1 MRDDELTEAIREVRN
16 RVRARYPEGA
26 LGIDGVSVPDLMP
39 LLQARDMAE
48 AKVAAIGQVNP
59 RRGGIA
65 NSIVQ
70 RFKKLISRALDW
82 HVREQVEFNRG
93 MVQCVQASIE
103 AMTEMNRALSA
114 IARQIQAWQAE
125 TVNAHRE
132 EMMILGNEARELK
145 DVRKHWLDWRVG
157 WESDHDHHQIRML
170 RTISE
175 LQAAFTHRVTNLEQ
189 SMREMAKLQHDDY
202 EGALDRYSED
212 IQKRL
217 WRDLEYIRAEYQKV
231 IHEEL
236 KIIRQKAVAQ
246 RALDEVMPAKETR
259 VKPMELDWLRF
270 AENFRGP
277 EGQIRRGQM
286 RYAAKFAGAKNVLD
300 LGCGRGEFLDVA
312 RAAGI
317 EAHGIDQSEECIGVC
332 LAKGLKAERGGAVF
346 VSGKSG
352 GFFVG
357 RGVLLASRRAHSS
370 GPAAGFDPVAGA
382 ENGGWG
388 AAGGGDSEC
397 GMPGD
402 LRIALLSGP
411 HAHASGSGPAAGILY
426 GRSRVRES
434 GSGVAVTGGGEYA
447 GFGRFAG
454 AGAEAVFR
462 GAGLFDLWA
471 AGEYEFVGP
480 WFVVRGSWFVTDP
493 RTTYHELINCSRCEE
508 LLGWFCGIIRGGA
521 GSTT

>member
-1 MRDDELTEAIREVRN
+1 MRDDELTEAIREVRS

-39 LLQARDMAE
+39 ILQARDAAE

-59 RRGGIA
+59 RRGGIV
-65 NSIVQ
+65 NSVVQ
-70 RFKKLISRALDW
+70 GFKKLISRALNW

-93 MVQCVQASIE
+93 VMQCVQASIE

-114 IARQIQAWQAE
+114 IARQIQAWQSE

-189 SMREMAKLQHDDY
+189 SMREMAKVQHDDY

-231 IHEEL
+231 IHDEL
-236 KIIRQKAVAQ
+236 KMVRQKAVAQ
-246 RALDEVMPAKETR
+246 RALDEVLPAKETR

-277 EGQIRRGQM
+277 EEQIRRGQE

-317 EAHGIDQSEECIGVC
+317 DAHGIDQSEECIGVC
-332 LAKGLKAERGGAVF
+332 LAKGLKAERAELFSYLESLADFSLGGGYCSQV
-346 VSGKSG
+346 VEHIPPD
-352 GFFVG
+352 
-357 RGVLLASRRAHSS
+357 RLPDLIQLLARKMADGALLAVETPNAECLAIYASHFYLDPTHTRPV
-370 GPAAGFDPVAGA
+370 PARLLGFYMEEAGFVNLEVEWLSPAVESMPAVA
-382 ENGGWG
+382 
-388 AAGGGDSEC
+388 
-397 GMPGD
+397 D
-402 LRIALLSGP
+402 LP
-411 HAHASGSGPAAGILY
+411 E
-426 GRSRVRES
+426 RVREKF
-434 GSGVAVTGGGEYA
+434 
-447 GFGRFAG
+447 FGALDYSICGR
-454 AGAEAVFR
+454 R
-462 GAGLFDLWA
+462 GNAW
-471 AGEYEFVGP
+471 
-480 WFVVRGSWFVTDP
+480 P
-493 RTTYHELINCSRCEE
+493 RMH
-508 LLGWFCGIIRGGA
+508 A
-521 GSTT
+521 D